1 MNSKLEFFDFAAW
14 TQFIPESEIRRLL
27 RYDVPYYFAGGK
39 PGAIP
44 VDVFAKI
51 LIELGSEQLEKI
63 KRGPEGKQEVIDEY
77 NYGPTAGLQSFR
89 ETLAKYLREKDGIPL
104 SKEDGWK
111 EVVITTGSQQ
121 AIYTI
126 LDTLID
132 PGDAILTPAP
142 VYLGFVTPAEKLGA
156 KVICV
161 PTDLDGIIPEYVEE
175 ALQAAEKSDEIK
187 KPPEI
192 LYVIADS
199 DNPKG
204 TTLPT
209 KRRKQLFDIAETWN
223 LLIIEDAAYRE
234 IQFKNEK
241 LPAIKSFD
249 KENQRVAYLRTTSKE
264 AAPFRVGYSVMPDAL
279 REQVIKDKGYLDL
292 CTPSLIQKIL
302 NIYYANYFEKTL
314 SEITKIYEKRCKA
327 MCNAIDETFPEGER
341 TNPTGGFFVW
351 WQSKKMFDAK
361 RFLEKVALPNQILYV
376 PGHSFYPIKGYVY
389 NPDTKRI
396 EKSSRNINTMRLGFS
411 YRDERTI
418 EIGVKKLG
426 KLLTEELK

>member
-1 MNSKLEFFDFAAW
+1 MHTNRSGRNL
-14 TQFIPESEIRRLL
+14 
-27 RYDVPYYFAGGK
+27 
-39 PGAIP
+39 
-44 VDVFAKI
+44 
-51 LIELGSEQLEKI
+51 
-63 KRGPEGKQEVIDEY
+63 
-77 NYGPTAGLQSFR
+77 
-89 ETLAKYLREKDGIPL
+89 
-104 SKEDGWK
+104 
-111 EVVITTGSQQ
+111 
-121 AIYTI
+121 
-126 LDTLID
+126 
-132 PGDAILTPAP
+132 
-142 VYLGFVTPAEKLGA
+142 
-156 KVICV
+156 
-161 PTDLDGIIPEYVEE
+161 PEYVEE
-175 ALQAAEKSDEIK
+175 ALRAAEKSDEIK

-279 REQVIKDKGYLDL
+279 REQVVKDKGYLDL
-292 CTPSLIQKIL
+292 CTSSLIQKIL

-314 SEITKIYEKRCKA
+314 PEITKIYEKRCKA

-361 RFLEKVALPNQILYV
+361 KFLEKVALPNQILYV

-396 EKSSRNINTMRLGFS
+396 EKSSPSINTMRLGFS

>member
-1 MNSKLEFFDFAAW
+1 MTSKIEFFDFAAW

-27 RYDVPYYFAGGK
+27 RYNVPYYFAGGK
-39 PGAIP
+39 PGAIAIE
-44 VDVFAKI
+44 VFAKI
-51 LIELGSEQLEKI
+51 LIEIGTEQLEKI
-63 KRGPEGKQEVIDEY
+63 KRGPEGKQEIIDEY
-77 NYGPTAGLQSFR
+77 NYGPTAGIRTFR
-89 ETLAKYLREKDGIPL
+89 EILAKYLREKDGIPI
-104 SKEDGWK
+104 SKEDGWQ

-121 AIYTI
+121 AIYAI

-161 PTDLDGIIPEYVEE
+161 PTDLNGIIPEYVEE
-175 ALQAAEKSDEIK
+175 TLQAAEKSDEIK

-209 KRRKQLFDIAETWN
+209 KRRKQLYDIAETWN

-249 KENQRVAYLRTTSKE
+249 KENRRVAYLRTTSKE
-264 AAPFRVGYSVMPDAL
+264 AAPFRVGYSVMPAAL

-292 CTPSLIQKIL
+292 CTPTIIQKIL
-302 NIYYANYFEKTL
+302 ALYYSKYMEKSL
-314 SEITKIYEKRCKA
+314 PEILKTYEKRCKA
-327 MCNAIDETFPEGER
+327 MCEAIDETFPEGER

-361 RFLEKVALPNQILYV
+361 KFLEEVALQNQILYV
-376 PGHSFYPIKGYVY
+376 PGHSFYPIKGYTY
-389 NPDTKRI
+389 NPDTKKI
-396 EKSSRNINTMRLGFS
+396 EKSSPAINTMRLGFS
-411 YRDERTI
+411 YRNAEIIRT
-418 EIGVKKLG
+418 GVKKLG
-426 KLLTEELK
+426 QLLTEYLK